1 MDSYGEILKSTRE
14 EKNLDLDKI
23 SRELTIEKRYL
34 VALEEEDS
42 GVFPGEAYLTG
53 FLKNYS
59 KYLELDSDY
68 VLKLYQNKLIQ
79 EAPVPQDLLAKKKI
93 PTFFFTVIIPI
104 VVVAVFAIVT
114 FVLISVK
121 KSKQKEADSL
131 KQKQNTTSK
140 IEITEKKFNSQKW
153 ANFFFS
159 CVS

>member
-59 KYLELDSDY
+59 KKDFIIKNNIL
-68 VLKLYQNKLIQ
+68 
-79 EAPVPQDLLAKKKI
+79 KKI
-93 PTFFFTVIIPI
+93 KR
-104 VVVAVFAIVT
+104 
-114 FVLISVK
+114 LL
-121 KSKQKEADSL
+121 KSLFCS
-131 KQKQNTTSK
+131 
-140 IEITEKKFNSQKW
+140 
-153 ANFFFS
+153 
-159 CVS
+159 

>member
-79 EAPVPQDLLAKKKI
+79 EAPVPQDLLAKKK
-93 PTFFFTVIIPI
+93 
-104 VVVAVFAIVT
+104 
-114 FVLISVK
+114 K
-121 KSKQKEADSL
+121 Y
-131 KQKQNTTSK
+131 
-140 IEITEKKFNSQKW
+140 
-153 ANFFFS
+153 
-159 CVS
+159 